1 MFSLLLGLHCSH
13 FQLCHI
19 CVSLAF
25 SFVFNNSNQATDRW
39 RISKFFAYRTSWAA
53 FTGYFIFHPSGTS
66 TLVTSVQRIDKFLLP
81 LLLLLII
88 LIMILIIM
96 IMNLP
101 LNPLN
106 PLCLVPDNFGPVSCS
121 TLIPLWIWCL
131 GPIFVLPW
139 SELLC
144 CSLSRPFLATGRIS
158 WYQPFPLSVNGTAH
172 KGMGHWFMTVPP
184 PVPLQRLS
192 SAAWGAAH
200 LHVFHSGLCPR
211 HLLILALP
219 LSISYW

>member
-25 SFVFNNSNQATDRW
+25 SFVFNNSNQVTDHW

-66 TLVTSVQRIDKFLLP
+66 TLVTSVQRIYKFLLP
-81 LLLLLII
+81 LLLIIII

-158 WYQPFPLSVNGTAH
+158 WYQPFPLSMVQPI
-172 KGMGHWFMTVPP
+172 KGWDIDSWQFLLLFLFSV
-184 PVPLQRLS
+184 
-192 SAAWGAAH
+192 
-200 LHVFHSGLCPR
+200 CPQ
-211 HLLILALP
+211 LPEEQPISMCFILDCALDT
-219 LSISYW
+219 Y